1 MRPEQLSDALNY
13 LEEDLIAEAAA
24 VRDHSKARRPSWQ
37 KWGALAACLAVA
49 VFAGTRLLPGE
60 ALPKPGNPPRPGAS
74 GPSQPV
80 QGGELPTL
88 TIQWDTSGGM
98 GFEGYMAFDI
108 AELGGN
114 NPWTE
119 EAELSTLPVYKNP
132 LTYDEQ
138 HRATGANWRRMKAL
152 LLDVAG
158 KLGLDTQNLP
168 ITDNTPS
175 QEQQQAIR
183 EKFAA
188 VGDTVPEG
196 YFDPTTLIIEGEGVT
211 VEVDQTLTASID
223 FAPPVAL
230 PEGYNFTHY
239 ATRAEK
245 RKAADWLSSQYYGLV
260 SGMAKPLL
268 DQGMGDRNIYSQQSF
283 DVEYYDGAGSLE
295 EQMVSYSF
303 YRTAFYC
310 DDNGELFLA
319 PAAAGGELRHLC
331 PLRHAGG
338 GAHRQGG
345 AGLPHRLPR
354 GNLAPLLP
362 VFGLPAG
369 GGERGNPVRHEE
381 LRRLLCS
388 RGGREVYRQ
397 YAHLRRQLQLL
408 KQKTAL
414 PRRPASGEGL
424 FSDGLLFRL
433 PGQGGGL
440 LCSVILVGV

>member
-80 QGGELPTL
+80 LGEDLPTL

-168 ITDNTPS
+168 ITPS

-211 VEVDQTLTASID
+211 VEVDQTPTASID
-223 FAPPVAL
+223 FDPPVAL
-230 PEGYNFTHY
+230 PKGYNFTHY

-245 RKAADWLSSQYYGLV
+245 RKAADWLSTQYYGLV

-268 DQGMGDRNIYSQQSF
+268 DQGMGDRNIYQEQSF
-283 DVEYYDGAGSLE
+283 DTEFYDGMGTLE
-295 EQMVSYSF
+295 EQIVSF
-303 YRTAFYC
+303 NFNRVAFYC
-310 DDNGELFLA
+310 NDEGKLFLPASTPRPSPRSWGTIPSSPRRRPKSCCWRGTTPPLSPTPCRGRSTSPRWSWFTA
-319 PAAAGGELRHLC
+319 PAPTRESGSPTTGFWSTC
-331 PLRHAGG
+331 
-338 GAHRQGG
+338 
-345 AGLPHRLPR
+345 
-354 GNLAPLLP
+354 
-362 VFGLPAG
+362 
-369 GGERGNPVRHEE
+369 
-381 LRRLLCS
+381 RR
-388 RGGREVYRQ
+388 
-397 YAHLRRQLQLL
+397 RRTWQPS
-408 KQKTAL
+408 TA
-414 PRRPASGEGL
+414 
-424 FSDGLLFRL
+424 
-433 PGQGGGL
+433 
-440 LCSVILVGV
+440 

>member
-114 NPWTE
+114 TPWTE

-223 FAPPVAL
+223 FDPPVAL
-230 PEGYNFTHY
+230 PEGHNFTHY

-268 DQGMGDRNIYSQQSF
+268 DQGMGDRNIYQEQSF
-283 DVEYYDGAGSLE
+283 DTEFYDGMGTLE
-295 EQMVSYSF
+295 EQIVSF
-303 YRTAFYC
+303 NFNRVAFYC
-310 DDNGELFLA
+310 NDEGKLFLA
-319 PAAAGGELRHLC
+319 RVYAPDLSQKLGDYPIITPEAAKELLLAGNYATSVPYAMPGEEHI
-331 PLRHAGG
+331 AK
-338 GAHRQGG
+338 
-345 AGLPHRLPR
+345 
-354 GNLAPLLP
+354 
-362 VFGLPAG
+362 V
-369 GGERGNPVRHEE
+369 E
-381 LRRLLCS
+381 L
-388 RGGREVYRQ
+388 VYRTGSHEGIWLPYYRFLVYLPEEENVATQ
-397 YAHLRRQLQLL
+397 YGMKSYGAYYV
-408 KQKTAL
+408 
-414 PRRPASGEGL
+414 PAV
-424 FSDGLLFRL
+424 DGKYIANMPTYDGSFNY
-433 PGQGGGL
+433 
-440 LCSVILVGV
+440 

>member
-211 VEVDQTLTASID
+211 VEVDQTLTARID
-223 FAPPVAL
+223 FDPPVAL
-230 PEGYNFTHY
+230 PEGYNFTHFHQRLGEAEGVHVSYPVVY
-239 ATRAEK
+239 AALTLPPAPRTA
-245 RKAADWLSSQYYGLV
+245 RPPIGFPPS
-260 SGMAKPLL
+260 
-268 DQGMGDRNIYSQQSF
+268 I
-283 DVEYYDGAGSLE
+283 
-295 EQMVSYSF
+295 MVSFPAWPSPLWTRGWGTGTSIRSRALTPSF
-303 YRTAFYC
+303 TMEWGRW
-310 DDNGELFLA
+310 
-319 PAAAGGELRHLC
+319 R
-331 PLRHAGG
+331 
-338 GAHRQGG
+338 
-345 AGLPHRLPR
+345 
-354 GNLAPLLP
+354 
-362 VFGLPAG
+362 
-369 GGERGNPVRHEE
+369 
-381 LRRLLCS
+381 S
-388 RGGREVYRQ
+388 R
-397 YAHLRRQLQLL
+397 
-408 KQKTAL
+408 
-414 PRRPASGEGL
+414 S
-424 FSDGLLFRL
+424 
-433 PGQGGGL
+433 
-440 LCSVILVGV
+440 